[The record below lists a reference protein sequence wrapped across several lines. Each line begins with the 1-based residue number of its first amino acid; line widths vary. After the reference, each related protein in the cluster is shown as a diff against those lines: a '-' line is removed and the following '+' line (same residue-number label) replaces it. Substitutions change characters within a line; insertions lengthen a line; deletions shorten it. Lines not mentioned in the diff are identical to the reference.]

1 MATTTVTVQTTTAAP
16 EPRSVEMADLVKLG
30 RFLLAKP
37 DSELSEGDCSFYDK
51 DGNGK
56 LNVFDLIILRQYA
69 AGMIG
74 QTAAS

>member
-1 MATTTVTVQTTTAAP
+1 MQEDARR
-16 EPRSVEMADLVKLG
+16 RSLHSLRSEMADLVKLG

-69 AGMIG
+69 TGMIG